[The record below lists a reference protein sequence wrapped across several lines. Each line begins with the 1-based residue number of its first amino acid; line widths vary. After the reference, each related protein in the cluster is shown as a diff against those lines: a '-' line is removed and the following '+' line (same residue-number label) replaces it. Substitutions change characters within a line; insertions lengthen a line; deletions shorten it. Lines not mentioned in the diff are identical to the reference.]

1 MLFRKMTDFYNAAIK
16 MTSGC
21 IVTLDSTGVILS
33 FNSYMENL
41 PDETASTVVGENWF
55 DIFVSIKGRKAS
67 RDYFNN
73 FILKGEKEDHS
84 HKILTC
90 YNNNLFME
98 WRFMQV
104 KDSSKKL
111 LGILGAG
118 QDISKHVQSE
128 KKLLKEKFNLIDQN
142 KSLQCLYGISK
153 ILENVDISEEK
164 ALQSVADML
173 PTAFHFND
181 IAAAKVVIDKKIYK
195 AGKFQESEHKISEDI
210 LVGGTIRGKVEIV
223 YPEGSFQLKGQTFVF
238 LEEEQNLLRTI
249 VQQVS
254 FFLEKKEVNSKQLE
268 LERQLLHADRLATV
282 GQLAAGI
289 AHELNGP
296 LTNILGYA
304 QLSSKQEDLPEQ
316 VYQDLDNI
324 VRLSLHARE
333 IVKKVMLFS
342 RQMPPKHS
350 KVNLNNIITES
361 LYFTEPVCSK
371 TKVDVACDLSSDLP
385 EIMADSSQIHQVI
398 VNLIVNAVQAMP
410 KDGGKISV
418 KTSAISDDLV
428 GLCIEDNGMGMPS
441 DTLMQCFMP
450 FFTTKDVDQGTG
462 LGLSVVHG
470 IIQSHGGS
478 IEAHSKEGKGTHFDI
493 MFPVT
498 AGKGKINGK
507 TE

>member
-1 MLFRKMTDFYNAAIK
+1 MRVKDTENKLI
-16 MTSGC
+16 
-21 IVTLDSTGVILS
+21 GVI
-33 FNSYMENL
+33 
-41 PDETASTVVGENWF
+41 
-55 DIFVSIKGRKAS
+55 
-67 RDYFNN
+67 
-73 FILKGEKEDHS
+73 
-84 HKILTC
+84 
-90 YNNNLFME
+90 
-98 WRFMQV
+98 
-104 KDSSKKL
+104 
-111 LGILGAG
+111 GAG
-118 QDISKHVQSE
+118 QDISQHVQSK

-142 KSLQCLYGISK
+142 KSLKCLYQITQVF
-153 ILENVDISEEK
+153 ENSEITEEEMFQ
-164 ALQSVADML
+164 AVADML
-173 PTAFHFND
+173 PPAFHFNE
-181 IAAAKVVIDKKIYK
+181 IAAAKVIIDEKVYT
-195 AGKFQESEHKISEDI
+195 AGEFLDSKHKISEKI
-210 LVGGTIRGKVEIV
+210 IVNETIRGKVEIV
-223 YPEGSFQLKGQTFVF
+223 YHEGDFHLKSQPVIF

-249 VQQVS
+249 VQQIS
-254 FFLEKKEVNSKQLE
+254 FFLKKKEVNNKQLE

-289 AHELNGP
+289 AHEINGP

-371 TKVDVACDLSSDLP
+371 TDVDVVCDLLPNLP
-385 EIMADSSQIHQVI
+385 EIMADSSQIHQII

-410 KDGGKISV
+410 KGGGKIFV
-418 KTSAISDDLV
+418 KTYIISDNAV
-428 GLCIEDNGMGMPS
+428 GLTIEDNGAGMS
-441 DTLMQCFMP
+441 SETLMQCFMP

-470 IIQSHGGS
+470 IIQSHGGN
-478 IEAHSKEGKGTHFDI
+478 IEVFSNEGEGARFDI

-498 AGKGKINGK
+498 IRKEENNGK